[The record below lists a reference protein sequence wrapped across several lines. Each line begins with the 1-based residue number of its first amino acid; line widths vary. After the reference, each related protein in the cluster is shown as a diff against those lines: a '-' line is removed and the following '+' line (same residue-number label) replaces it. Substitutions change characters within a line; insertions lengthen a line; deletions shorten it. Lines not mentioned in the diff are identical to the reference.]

1 MVLNIV
7 LNLQDLLT
15 LRFLFMVSFHSLK
28 NAYYVV
34 VYNNHNKCI
43 VQQKHSLM
51 GQYKIN
57 TNNTMAQ

>member
-1 MVLNIV
+1 M
-7 LNLQDLLT
+7 
-15 LRFLFMVSFHSLK
+15 
-28 NAYYVV
+28 YYVV

-57 TNNTMAQ
+57 TNMQSNGTITIDIQIN